1 MRVYEFS
8 KQYNIP
14 AKDVI
19 NTLRAEGFEIKS
31 HMSIIDEKAM
41 VFLKKK
47 IKSHDKPLDR
57 SEKNNIAK
65 QFSEKSGSVV
75 SVSKK
80 EASLSSKK
88 SPEQKIS
95 PEAIDLREMNV
106 ADFAQKTGVSVSD
119 IILTLL
125 KTGVVA
131 AKNKMLSED
140 TVRFLAKHYEL
151 EVVAPLLAQDD
162 EKVGEAPEGIAL
174 GERLPVVVVLGHVDH
189 GKTTLLDFIR
199 KTRVASRE
207 KGGITQHI
215 GAYEA
220 ITNHGNIVFLDTPG
234 HEAFSKIRKRGVRVA
249 DIVVLIVAAD
259 DGVMPQ
265 TVEAIKHALAMKV
278 PIIVAINKMDKVDPA
293 RVDVIKRELSQHG
306 VMPEEWGGNAVCMPI
321 SAKTGIGVDSLLE
334 MIALQ
339 AQLMELRAAREGFAR
354 GFVLES
360 SIEKGCGQVATII
373 SQHGI
378 VRVGDFFTAGNTVG
392 KISTITDS
400 HANRLK
406 EAGPSIPVR
415 ISGFESLPQAGD
427 YFECVSK
434 ADYLARR
441 GLVDNRQDFVYHG
454 NKKDDALKFI
464 IKTDTNSSKEA
475 LLDSVASLSRK
486 TDKGISVLLAG
497 VGGVT
502 ESDVELAYN
511 TGASVVGLHVR
522 VEPNAVLLA
531 QQRGVPVHLF
541 DIIYKLLESFELW
554 TKKKATVKKVYTRV
568 GEATV
573 LRVFDIKGVGVIAGS
588 YVKEGRF
595 AVGGRVNVL
604 RGNKKIGEGTIK
616 SLQRD
621 KKSVKEVH
629 TGFECGFVVDGFSD
643 WMPHDT
649 VECLVDLPAAKQ

>member
-19 NTLRAEGFEIKS
+19 TTLRAEGFDIKS

-47 IKSHDKPLDR
+47 IKSHDKPHD
-57 SEKNNIAK
+57 K
-65 QFSEKSGSVV
+65 SEKSDTIKQINEKPVSVV
-75 SVSKK
+75 SSAKK
-80 EASLSSKK
+80 EISAGDKK
-88 SPEQKIS
+88 TVDQKVDAGTVI
-95 PEAIDLREMNV
+95 LKEMSV
-106 ADFAQKTGVSVSD
+106 ADFAHKTGIPVSD

-125 KTGVVA
+125 KAGVVSS
-131 AKNKMLSED
+131 KNKALPED
-140 TVRFLAKHYEL
+140 VVRSLAKHYEL
-151 EVVAPLLAQDD
+151 EVVAPQLSQEVERL
-162 EKVGEAPEGIAL
+162 GEAPKDVAL
-174 GERLPVVVVLGHVDH
+174 NERLPVVVVLGHVDH

-249 DIVVLIVAAD
+249 DIVILIVAAD
-259 DGVMPQ
+259 DGVKPQ
-265 TVEAIKHALAMKV
+265 TVEAIRHALAMKV

-293 RVDVIKRELSQHG
+293 RVDVVKRELSQHG
-306 VMPEEWGGNAVCMPI
+306 VVPEEWGGTAICIPI
-321 SAKTGIGVDSLLE
+321 SAKTGAGIDGLLE

-339 AQLMELRAAREGFAR
+339 AQLMELRAAHEGFAR

-360 SIEKGCGQVATII
+360 SLEKGYGQVATII
-373 SQHGI
+373 SQHG
-378 VRVGDFFTAGNTVG
+378 VVHVGDFFIAGNTVG
-392 KISTITDS
+392 KVSTITDS
-400 HANRLK
+400 HAKRLK
-406 EAGPSIPVR
+406 DAGPSIPVR
-415 ISGFESLPQAGD
+415 ISGFESLPKAGD

-434 ADYLARR
+434 SDYLARR
-441 GLVDNRQDFVYHG
+441 GMVDDRQSFEYHG
-454 NKKDDALKFI
+454 DKKEGALKFV

-475 LLDSVASLSRK
+475 LLDSVATLSRK

-511 TGASVVGLHVR
+511 TGASIIGLHVK
-522 VEPNAVLLA
+522 VEPNAILLA
-531 QQRGVPVHLF
+531 QQRGVSIHRF
-541 DIIYKLLESFELW
+541 DIIYKLLESFEVW
-554 TKKKATVKKVYTRV
+554 AKKTATTKKVYTRV
-568 GEATV
+568 GEANV

-595 AVGGRVNVL
+595 AVGGRVNIL
-604 RGNKKIGEGTIK
+604 RGNKKIGEGVIK

-629 TGFECGFVVDGFSD
+629 TGFECGFVVEGFSD
-643 WMPHDT
+643 WLPDDV
-649 VECLVDLPAAKQ
+649 VECLLELPAK